1 MMPESWGVLRMP
13 DECIVNVSMIQ
24 KIKNNVNGTHKLNNV
39 KKMKVKYFVFREIVL
54 HSKK

>member
-1 MMPESWGVLRMP
+1 MF
-13 DECIVNVSMIQ
+13 NVSMIQ